1 MIMAVLFALMAFGIL
16 SAARGS
22 RGGFSVQHAAW
33 ENEASVDLRERYN
46 QGETGRTEF
55 DQGKRK
61 FLHQT
66 PWAA

>member
-1 MIMAVLFALMAFGIL
+1 MAVLFALMAFGIL

-22 RGGFSVQHAAW
+22 RGGCSVQHAAW

-46 QGETGRTEF
+46 QGKISRTEF
-55 DQGKRK
+55 EQAKRELSHK
-61 FLHQT
+61 T